1 MGRALQRRREARW
14 GKEKGAAR
22 RKRTTRGGKH
32 PGGVPSDPSYTV
44 NAGRRVTRIPG
55 STHADRSRDF
65 ALENIGEKMVLSS
78 GGRNIRDWITHAAAG
93 KPDDPI
99 SMPAET
105 TSVHRTLLIT
115 RIILARVEP
124 HSLKISNRTVSSE
137 VFRYSNES
145 FSYVPERILSNALP
159 DWSLKEEETR
169 QGRIRRMNEGLLSI
183 RSQFDSSA
191 KSFAKNTSLCFR
203 IRHRGT
209 KQTNGGRLRLQKH
222 DTGRVEQ
229 ERIGFTRF
237 APLFFDSWKKLRK
250 ETILLLPSL
259 SLPPVFPRTTREGN
273 GGRIYSIRGF
283 FPCTTPHGGNSS
295 RRRSPQFPVPSEKKQ
310 REVSGSTSEVTRRV
324 EVGWWLTLSLRA
336 SRRRRHLCATLPPP
350 SPPFRPSATPSTHRP
365 LRGCPFS
372 RARRASHVLCT
383 RAYRQTLSPSP
394 PLCVL
399 LPLLVSLWQRTCTWA
414 ESNTRLLTG
423 CHPPFRRMPFD
434 IFLGGSCARVED
446 DGIVAG
452 WELWERWELEISSLL
467 DFDVDV
473 GFSESWGRVE
483 SLERVSFSLDA

>member
-1 MGRALQRRREARW
+1 MGSRRALRRRREARW

-124 HSLKISNRTVSSE
+124 HSLKISNRTVLSE

-250 ETILLLPSL
+250 ETILLPPSL
-259 SLPPVFPRTTREGN
+259 SLPPFFRARHARETA
-273 GGRIYSIRGF
+273 GGFIRSAD
-283 FPCTTPHGGNSS
+283 SS
-295 RRRSPQFPVPSEKKQ
+295 RARHLTVAILPAEEAPSFRFPVRRSSARFL
-310 REVSGSTSEVTRRV
+310 GRRARLR
-324 EVGWWLTLSLRA
+324 GALRSAGDWLSL
-336 SRRRRHLCATLPPP
+336 SGRRDADATFA
-350 SPPFRPSATPSTHRP
+350 PPFRLP
-365 LRGCPFS
+365 LPLFD
-372 RARRASHVLCT
+372 RARPPRHTDPCEDAPSLVLGGHRMCFVPAPT
-383 RAYRQTLSPSP
+383 DKLSLSP
-394 PLCVL
+394 PLSVYF
-399 LPLLVSLWQRTCTWA
+399 SLSLSLSGNGRAPERSRTQGCWPAVTHPSA
-414 ESNTRLLTG
+414 G
-423 CHPPFRRMPFD
+423 CHS
-434 IFLGGSCARVED
+434 IY
-446 DGIVAG
+446 
-452 WELWERWELEISSLL
+452 
-467 DFDVDV
+467 
-473 GFSESWGRVE
+473 
-483 SLERVSFSLDA
+483 SLEDRARGWRMME

>member
-14 GKEKGAAR
+14 GKKKGAAR

-145 FSYVPERILSNALP
+145 FSSVPERILSNALL

-209 KQTNGGRLRLQKH
+209 KQTNGDRLRLQKH
-222 DTGRVEQ
+222 DTGLNKSELDSLDSHLYSSIRGKNYEKKRSFSLLLSLSPPFFRARHAR
-229 ERIGFTRF
+229 ETAGGFIRSADSSRARHLTVAILPAEEAPGFRFPVRRSSARFLGRRARLRGALRSAGDWLSLSGRRDADATF
-237 APLFFDSWKKLRK
+237 APPFRLPLPLFDRARPPRHTDPCEDAPSLVLGGHRMCFVPAPTDKLS
-250 ETILLLPSL
+250 LSPPLSVYFSL
-259 SLPPVFPRTTREGN
+259 SLSLSGN
-273 GGRIYSIRGF
+273 GRAPERSRTQGCWPAVTHPSAGCHSIYSL
-283 FPCTTPHGGNSS
+283 
-295 RRRSPQFPVPSEKKQ
+295 ED
-310 REVSGSTSEVTRRV
+310 
-324 EVGWWLTLSLRA
+324 
-336 SRRRRHLCATLPPP
+336 
-350 SPPFRPSATPSTHRP
+350 
-365 LRGCPFS
+365 
-372 RARRASHVLCT
+372 RARG
-383 RAYRQTLSPSP
+383 
-394 PLCVL
+394 
-399 LPLLVSLWQRTCTWA
+399 W
-414 ESNTRLLTG
+414 
-423 CHPPFRRMPFD
+423 RMM
-434 IFLGGSCARVED
+434 E
-446 DGIVAG
+446 
-452 WELWERWELEISSLL
+452 
-467 DFDVDV
+467 
-473 GFSESWGRVE
+473 
-483 SLERVSFSLDA
+483 

>member
-145 FSYVPERILSNALP
+145 FSSVPERILSNALP

-203 IRHRGT
+203 IHHRGT
-209 KQTNGGRLRLQKH
+209 KQTNGSRLRLQKH

-250 ETILLLPSL
+250 ETILLPPSLSLSPRFSAHDTRGKRREGLFDPRILPVHDTSRWQFFPQKKPPVSGSQWEEAARGFWVDERGYAARWGRLVTDSLSPGVATPTPPLRHPSASLSPFSTERDPLDTPTPARMPLLSCSAGIACALYPRLPTNSL
-259 SLPPVFPRTTREGN
+259 SLPPSLCTSP
-273 GGRIYSIRGF
+273 S
-283 FPCTTPHGGNSS
+283 PC
-295 RRRSPQFPVPSEKKQ
+295 
-310 REVSGSTSEVTRRV
+310 
-324 EVGWWLTLSLRA
+324 LSLA
-336 SRRRRHLCATLPPP
+336 TDVHLSGVEHKVADRLSPTLPPDAIRYIP
-350 SPPFRPSATPSTHRP
+350 WRIVREGGGWWNSGWMGA
-365 LRGCPFS
+365 LGKM
-372 RARRASHVLCT
+372 
-383 RAYRQTLSPSP
+383 
-394 PLCVL
+394 
-399 LPLLVSLWQRTCTWA
+399 RT
-414 ESNTRLLTG
+414 G
-423 CHPPFRRMPFD
+423 D
-434 IFLGGSCARVED
+434 I
-446 DGIVAG
+446 
-452 WELWERWELEISSLL
+452 
-467 DFDVDV
+467 
-473 GFSESWGRVE
+473 
-483 SLERVSFSLDA
+483 

>member
-145 FSYVPERILSNALP
+145 FSSVPERILSNALL

-222 DTGRVEQ
+222 DTGLNKSELDSLDSHLYSSIRGKNYEKKRSFSLPLSLSPPFFRAQ
-229 ERIGFTRF
+229 HARETAGGFIRSADSSRARHLTVAILPAEEAPSFRFPVRRSSARFLGRRARLRGALRSAGDWLSLSGRRDADATF
-237 APLFFDSWKKLRK
+237 APPFRLPLPLFDRARPPRHTDPCEDAPSLVLGGHRMCFVPAPTDKLS
-250 ETILLLPSL
+250 LLPPLSVYFSL
-259 SLPPVFPRTTREGN
+259 SLSLSGN
-273 GGRIYSIRGF
+273 GRAPERSRTQGCWPAVTHPSAGCHSIYSL
-283 FPCTTPHGGNSS
+283 
-295 RRRSPQFPVPSEKKQ
+295 ED
-310 REVSGSTSEVTRRV
+310 
-324 EVGWWLTLSLRA
+324 
-336 SRRRRHLCATLPPP
+336 
-350 SPPFRPSATPSTHRP
+350 
-365 LRGCPFS
+365 
-372 RARRASHVLCT
+372 RARG
-383 RAYRQTLSPSP
+383 
-394 PLCVL
+394 
-399 LPLLVSLWQRTCTWA
+399 W
-414 ESNTRLLTG
+414 
-423 CHPPFRRMPFD
+423 RMM
-434 IFLGGSCARVED
+434 E
-446 DGIVAG
+446 
-452 WELWERWELEISSLL
+452 
-467 DFDVDV
+467 
-473 GFSESWGRVE
+473 
-483 SLERVSFSLDA
+483 

>member
-145 FSYVPERILSNALP
+145 FSSVPERILSNALP

-222 DTGRVEQ
+222 DTGLNKSELDSLDSHLYSSIRGKNYEKKRSFSLPLSLSPPFFRARHAR
-229 ERIGFTRF
+229 ETAGGFIRSADSSRARHLTVAILPAEEAPGFRFPVRRSSARFLGRRARLRGALRSAGDWLSLSGRRDADATF
-237 APLFFDSWKKLRK
+237 APPFRLPLPLFDRARPPRHTDPCEDAPSLVLGGHRMCFVPAPTDKLS
-250 ETILLLPSL
+250 LSPPLSVYFSL
-259 SLPPVFPRTTREGN
+259 SLSLSGN
-273 GGRIYSIRGF
+273 GRAPERSRTQGCWPAVTHPSAGCHSIYSL
-283 FPCTTPHGGNSS
+283 
-295 RRRSPQFPVPSEKKQ
+295 ED
-310 REVSGSTSEVTRRV
+310 
-324 EVGWWLTLSLRA
+324 
-336 SRRRRHLCATLPPP
+336 
-350 SPPFRPSATPSTHRP
+350 
-365 LRGCPFS
+365 
-372 RARRASHVLCT
+372 RARG
-383 RAYRQTLSPSP
+383 
-394 PLCVL
+394 
-399 LPLLVSLWQRTCTWA
+399 W
-414 ESNTRLLTG
+414 
-423 CHPPFRRMPFD
+423 RMM
-434 IFLGGSCARVED
+434 E
-446 DGIVAG
+446 
-452 WELWERWELEISSLL
+452 
-467 DFDVDV
+467 
-473 GFSESWGRVE
+473 
-483 SLERVSFSLDA
+483 

>member
-145 FSYVPERILSNALP
+145 FSSVPERILSNALP

-169 QGRIRRMNEGLLSI
+169 QRRIRRMNEGLLSI

-222 DTGRVEQ
+222 DTGLNKSELDSLDSHLYSSIRGKNYEKKRSFSLPLSLSPPFFRARHAR
-229 ERIGFTRF
+229 ETAGGFIRSADSSRARHLTVAILPAEEAPSFRFPVRRSSARFLGRRARLRGALRSAGDWLSLSGRRDADATF
-237 APLFFDSWKKLRK
+237 APPFRLPLPLFDRARPPRHTDPC
-250 ETILLLPSL
+250 EDAPSLVLGGHRMCFVPAPTDKL
-259 SLPPVFPRTTREGN
+259 SLPPPLSVYFSLSLSLSGN
-273 GGRIYSIRGF
+273 GRAPERSRTQGCWPAVTHPSAGCHSIYSL
-283 FPCTTPHGGNSS
+283 
-295 RRRSPQFPVPSEKKQ
+295 ED
-310 REVSGSTSEVTRRV
+310 
-324 EVGWWLTLSLRA
+324 
-336 SRRRRHLCATLPPP
+336 
-350 SPPFRPSATPSTHRP
+350 
-365 LRGCPFS
+365 
-372 RARRASHVLCT
+372 RARG
-383 RAYRQTLSPSP
+383 
-394 PLCVL
+394 
-399 LPLLVSLWQRTCTWA
+399 W
-414 ESNTRLLTG
+414 
-423 CHPPFRRMPFD
+423 RMM
-434 IFLGGSCARVED
+434 E
-446 DGIVAG
+446 
-452 WELWERWELEISSLL
+452 
-467 DFDVDV
+467 
-473 GFSESWGRVE
+473 
-483 SLERVSFSLDA
+483 

>member
-145 FSYVPERILSNALP
+145 FSSVPERILSNALP

-222 DTGRVEQ
+222 DTGLNKSELDSLDSHLYSSIRGKNYEKKRSFSLPLSLSPPFFRARHAR
-229 ERIGFTRF
+229 ETAGGFIRSADSSRARHLTVAILPAEEAPSFRFPVRRSSARFLGRRARLRGALRSAGDWLSLSGRRDADATF
-237 APLFFDSWKKLRK
+237 APPFRLPLPLFDRARPPRHTDPCEDAPSLVLGGHRMCFVPAPTDKLS
-250 ETILLLPSL
+250 LSPPLSVYFSL
-259 SLPPVFPRTTREGN
+259 SLSLSGN
-273 GGRIYSIRGF
+273 GRAPERSRTQGCWPAVTHPSAGCHSIYSL
-283 FPCTTPHGGNSS
+283 
-295 RRRSPQFPVPSEKKQ
+295 ED
-310 REVSGSTSEVTRRV
+310 
-324 EVGWWLTLSLRA
+324 
-336 SRRRRHLCATLPPP
+336 
-350 SPPFRPSATPSTHRP
+350 
-365 LRGCPFS
+365 
-372 RARRASHVLCT
+372 RARG
-383 RAYRQTLSPSP
+383 
-394 PLCVL
+394 
-399 LPLLVSLWQRTCTWA
+399 W
-414 ESNTRLLTG
+414 
-423 CHPPFRRMPFD
+423 RMM
-434 IFLGGSCARVED
+434 E
-446 DGIVAG
+446 
-452 WELWERWELEISSLL
+452 
-467 DFDVDV
+467 
-473 GFSESWGRVE
+473 
-483 SLERVSFSLDA
+483 

>member
-105 TSVHRTLLIT
+105 TSVHWTLLIT

-169 QGRIRRMNEGLLSI
+169 QRRIRRMNEGLLSI

-222 DTGRVEQ
+222 DTGLNKSELDSLDSHLYSSIRGKNYEKKRSFSLPLSLSPPFFRARHAR
-229 ERIGFTRF
+229 ETAGGFIRSADSSRARHLTVAILPAEEAPSFRFPVRRSSARFLGRRARLRGALRSAGDWLSLSGRRDADATF
-237 APLFFDSWKKLRK
+237 APPFRLPLPLFDRARPPRHTDPC
-250 ETILLLPSL
+250 EDAPSLVLGGHRMCFVPAPTDKL
-259 SLPPVFPRTTREGN
+259 SLPPPLSVYFSLSLSLSGN
-273 GGRIYSIRGF
+273 GRAPERSRTQGCWPAVTHPSAGCHSIYSL
-283 FPCTTPHGGNSS
+283 
-295 RRRSPQFPVPSEKKQ
+295 ED
-310 REVSGSTSEVTRRV
+310 
-324 EVGWWLTLSLRA
+324 
-336 SRRRRHLCATLPPP
+336 
-350 SPPFRPSATPSTHRP
+350 
-365 LRGCPFS
+365 
-372 RARRASHVLCT
+372 RARG
-383 RAYRQTLSPSP
+383 
-394 PLCVL
+394 
-399 LPLLVSLWQRTCTWA
+399 W
-414 ESNTRLLTG
+414 
-423 CHPPFRRMPFD
+423 RMM
-434 IFLGGSCARVED
+434 E
-446 DGIVAG
+446 
-452 WELWERWELEISSLL
+452 
-467 DFDVDV
+467 
-473 GFSESWGRVE
+473 
-483 SLERVSFSLDA
+483 

>member
-145 FSYVPERILSNALP
+145 FSSVPERILSNALP

-183 RSQFDSSA
+183 HISIRFERQIFCKKHISLFQNSSPRDETNKRRQTKITETWHREGWTRA
-191 KSFAKNTSLCFR
+191 NWIHS
-203 IRHRGT
+203 IRTFILRFVEKTT
-209 KQTNGGRLRLQKH
+209 KRN
-222 DTGRVEQ
+222 D
-229 ERIGFTRF
+229 
-237 APLFFDSWKKLRK
+237 PS
-250 ETILLLPSL
+250 PSL
-259 SLPPVFPRTTREGN
+259 SLSPPVFPRTTREGN

>member
-14 GKEKGAAR
+14 GKKKGAAR

-145 FSYVPERILSNALP
+145 FSSVPERILSNALL
-159 DWSLKEEETR
+159 DWSLKETR

-209 KQTNGGRLRLQKH
+209 KQTNGDRLRLQKH
-222 DTGRVEQ
+222 DTGLNKSELDSLDSHLYSSIRGKNYEKKRSFSLLLSLSPPFFRARHAR
-229 ERIGFTRF
+229 ETAGGFIRSADSSRARHLTVAILPAEEAPGFRFPVRRSSARFLGRRARLRGALRSAGDWLSLSGRRDADATF
-237 APLFFDSWKKLRK
+237 APPFRLPLPLFDRARPPRHTDPCEDAPSLVLGGHRMCFVPAPTDKLS
-250 ETILLLPSL
+250 LSPPLSVYFSL
-259 SLPPVFPRTTREGN
+259 SLSLSGN
-273 GGRIYSIRGF
+273 GRAPERSRTQGCWPAVTHPSAGCHSIYSL
-283 FPCTTPHGGNSS
+283 
-295 RRRSPQFPVPSEKKQ
+295 ED
-310 REVSGSTSEVTRRV
+310 
-324 EVGWWLTLSLRA
+324 
-336 SRRRRHLCATLPPP
+336 
-350 SPPFRPSATPSTHRP
+350 
-365 LRGCPFS
+365 
-372 RARRASHVLCT
+372 RARG
-383 RAYRQTLSPSP
+383 
-394 PLCVL
+394 
-399 LPLLVSLWQRTCTWA
+399 W
-414 ESNTRLLTG
+414 
-423 CHPPFRRMPFD
+423 RMM
-434 IFLGGSCARVED
+434 E
-446 DGIVAG
+446 
-452 WELWERWELEISSLL
+452 
-467 DFDVDV
+467 
-473 GFSESWGRVE
+473 
-483 SLERVSFSLDA
+483 